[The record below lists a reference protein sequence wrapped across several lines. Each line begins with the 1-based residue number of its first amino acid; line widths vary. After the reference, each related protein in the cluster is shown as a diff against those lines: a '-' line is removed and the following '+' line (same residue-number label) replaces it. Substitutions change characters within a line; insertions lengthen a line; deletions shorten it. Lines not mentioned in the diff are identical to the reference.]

1 MAIGPNPCHQ
11 QPRGVC
17 HVAGTV
23 VVMSSLSAARLFS
36 VAGKVAIVTGGGRGI
51 GAMIASALVQNGARV
66 YVSSRRV
73 EACAAVAADLNK
85 NGPGTCIALGHV
97 RLARDVFMRV

>member
-1 MAIGPNPCHQ
+1 MIMAIGPNRVTNNPC
-11 QPRGVC
+11 VC
-17 HVAGTV
+17 HVAGT